1 MTSIFE
7 DGKFAN
13 DDYVN
18 YNKDDTHT
26 ESFIIQFSQLA
37 LFFFFFFQLLY
48 IGVVKVG
55 LSPSL
60 S

>member
-37 LFFFFFFQLLY
+37 LFFSFSFYTLASSKSDFHL
-48 IGVVKVG
+48 
-55 LSPSL
+55 P
-60 S
+60 